1 MTRHI
6 LLLTICLLTVTL
18 HAHADPVDVE
28 AARQKAAAFLQGQ
41 MAKGARRRA
50 PSARQL
56 TIAAAGPADSYYI
69 FNAKDGQG
77 YVVVSG
83 EDATE
88 DILGYSNTGTIDT
101 TFMPCGMRMLLD
113 NYADQIKFLRDHGI
127 TREQNKS
134 AREAQGKSF
143 HLDKSRLAKYD
154 QGKPYNNLCPS
165 NTVTGCAA
173 TAMAELMYYYQ
184 WPSQTTCA
192 IPGYVNNNI
201 TIEAIP
207 VNSTIDWSNIL
218 KQYNT
223 YWWVDAFDLFPHE
236 LWDTSEQADAIAKL
250 MKYAGTSVHMEYGE
264 ESSAYDVCIPYALK
278 RYFGYEQAT
287 LYRRSSFTN
296 DDGQWNIM
304 LCNELENNGPV
315 LYFGSGGNGGHF
327 FMLEGYDYDGDY
339 YYDVNFGWDGRK
351 NDKFLLTVIKGEF
364 HYKDNQSAV
373 LGVTPQSVLS
383 TTDIPLN
390 LVTTTLRATDTFLYL
405 RSIETNKFEDVKLF
419 IGLLNYSPVDTYFD
433 HGIRLV
439 PADGVNQTSIDIGI
453 GENMKMMFYG
463 RNGNNGENI
472 DPDAE
477 DYKEGLEYT
486 FDVSNEVKDGLYIV
500 EGISRENGTA
510 TWLTNNYAQGV
521 EPFATLVCNNKLAF
535 LSNSEDKSELELK
548 GLTLSNSPAL
558 RKGQSSELI
567 YMIENHNSIWYY
579 GDYFFVVAEW
589 KENNVM
595 KKMPIIIVERQV
607 LAGDILLSSFDF
619 TPPASGNIDIVFY
632 KKNGNMIGRQT
643 VNVLPSSTSL
653 DMLEVTEMTLSDGDM
668 ERGLIDG
675 TTLRGTLYIKNNDIV
690 QKKDDII
697 IGLEDVESPQANRT
711 KHVAVTIAPNT
722 TVGYNFS
729 FSNLTAGHHYVIT
742 ASYASGEEFYRSQ
755 ELLCTTDGMGE
766 VEPGNEALVAFE
778 YWFDDD
784 YANRKKASM
793 SGNKAVVRA
802 SINTDHLQNGLHFL
816 HFRVQSNNNKYD
828 WSGVSTSPFLKLGM
842 RGTEARL
849 DYWIDDD
856 YTTHVSLPLDEN
868 EDEHLLTF
876 DLSDCEVG
884 LHQICFQVTLLGSL
898 PSAVQRTAV
907 MKLPMG
913 AIPQLEYW
921 FDDDIAHSQTFDG
934 RTAASGDGYIY
945 VNTLNMSNLSVGP
958 HRLNFRT
965 IDSNGLK
972 RSAIMT
978 VNVMK
983 LPLGKGTGLEYWYD
997 DDEAHSVTL
1006 DGVSEDDCL
1015 VYESQLNMSSL
1026 SVGLHRLTFRAIS
1039 KDGQL
1044 KSAPVTCY
1052 VMKNVTGSISQ
1063 LEYWFDYDRNNVHTL
1078 SGNEAV
1084 LGNKGAIF
1092 KGELDISGLRP
1103 GHHRLHYRGIG
1114 SDGQL
1119 STATSSA
1126 SILVKIDSHGDA
1138 VMASYSISV
1147 DGDDFIAQGLLDAK
1161 AEVDFS
1167 YVLNAKDLGK
1177 GIHTLQT
1184 TFWNSYG
1191 MSVSETTSFEVT
1203 YGDDDAINTPQ
1214 ADEDEDGPIY
1224 NLSGMRVN
1232 SNAKGI
1238 LIKNGKKYL
1247 VK

>member
-101 TFMPCGMRMLLD
+101 TSMPCGMRMLLD
-113 NYADQIKFLRDHGI
+113 NYADQIKYLRDHGI

-134 AREAQGKSF
+134 SRKANAKSYHIPSTLARF
-143 HLDKSRLAKYD
+143 D
-154 QGKPYNNLCPS
+154 QWEPYNAFCPNNLTHYKGHDHCP
-165 NTVTGCAA
+165 TGCDA
-173 TAMAELMYYYQ
+173 TAMAQLMFYFR
-184 WPSQTTCA
+184 WPHQTTAMIPAYQSNGQQIDA
-192 IPGYVNNNI
+192 IPSG
-201 TIEAIP
+201 TP
-207 VNSTIDWSNIL
+207 IDWINIL
-218 KQYNT
+218 PEYEKGKN
-223 YWWVDAFDLFPHE
+223 E
-236 LWDTSEQADAIAKL
+236 SESGVAVANL
-250 MKYAGTSVHMEYGE
+250 MKMAGAAVHMEYSDN
-264 ESSAYDVCIPYALK
+264 ESSSVIVFVSYALK
-278 RYFGYEQAT
+278 KYFGYESADVEWAESYEWDEWVDKLCQT
-287 LYRRSSFTN
+287 LEKNAPIFYR
-296 DDGQWNIM
+296 G
-304 LCNELENNGPV
+304 EGE
-315 LYFGSGGNGGHF
+315 GGHA
-327 FMLEGYDYDGDY
+327 FMLEGYEEYDDGIHFDI
-339 YYDVNFGWDGRK
+339 NFGWGGED
-351 NDKFLLTVIKGEF
+351 NCHFLLNVIKEPF
-364 HYKDNQSAV
+364 TYINNQAAILNV
-373 LGVTPQSVLS
+373 KPQSTLS
-383 TTDIPLN
+383 SVDIPLKLATTN
-390 LVTTTLRATDTFLYL
+390 LQATNTFMRPNDTD
-405 RSIETNKFEDVKLF
+405 KFEDVKLF

-439 PADGVNQTSIDIGI
+439 SDDGVNQTSTDIVL
-453 GENMKMMFYG
+453 GENMKMMSFG
-463 RNGNNGENI
+463 GNGNNGEYV

-477 DYKEGLEYT
+477 NYKEGLEYT
-486 FDVSNEVKDGLYIV
+486 FDIGNEIKDGIYIV
-500 EGISRENGTA
+500 HGISRESGTS
-510 TWLTNNYAQGV
+510 TWYINDYDQG
-521 EPFATLVCNNKLAF
+521 AWTLVCNNKLAF
-535 LSNSEDKSELELK
+535 QSYIEDKSELELK

-884 LHQICFQVTLLGSL
+884 LHQICFQVTLPGSL

-913 AIPQLEYW
+913 ATPQLEYW

-972 RSAIMT
+972 RSAVMS

-983 LPLGKGTGLEYWYD
+983 MPLGKGTGLEYWYD

-1167 YVLNAKDLGK
+1167 YVLNAKDLRK

-1203 YGDDDAINTPQ
+1203 YGDDDAITTPQ